1 MAKKFV
7 FKLEVVLKERK
18 RQEEQRLH
26 EWVLARTILQKMID
40 FRDELKDRLT
50 KAIEEA
56 TALASLPTNSSGQL
70 LAMHDFIEATKKRIT
85 WKSQE
90 IEKGSKL
97 TEKKRLEYVAAAQK
111 RQSLEKLREKRLDEY
126 KDRIAKKELK
136 ELDDVYIMRGVR
148 EYE

>member
-18 RQEEQRLH
+18 RQEELRLH

-40 FRDELKDRLT
+40 FNDELKEKLQKT
-50 KAIEEA
+50 IGEA
-56 TALASLPTNSSGQL
+56 TELASMPINSVGQL

-85 WKSQE
+85 WKTQE

-97 TEKKRLEYVAAAQK
+97 TEKKRLEYVSAAQK
-111 RQSLEKLREKRLDEY
+111 RQSLEKLRDKKLDEY
-126 KDRIAKKELK
+126 KDMLAKKELK

-148 EYE
+148 DHE